1 MKGALI
7 ATIGLLVIGSTALGQ
22 SLDQQVMAS
31 SSGMV
36 ETDSVKLVYTI
47 GQVLDDA
54 LDNGSITLLSGFISE
69 GEFTVS
75 VEEILVGVEFKVYP
89 NPASEEVNL
98 LLTTDN
104 RLSLEADVMSLN
116 GQQIGGTYKKWEMAA
131 GVEGIQRFDVRSLST
146 GTYVIRLISSSSKEV
161 LETFKFQV
169 VR

>member
-7 ATIGLLVIGSTALGQ
+7 ATIGLLLMGSAALGQ
-22 SLDQQVMAS
+22 SLDQQVLAS
-31 SSGMV
+31 SSGMA

-54 LDNGSITLLSGFISE
+54 VDNGTITLVSGFISE

-75 VEEILVGVEFKVYP
+75 VKEILVGVEFKVYP

-104 RLSLEADVMSLN
+104 RLSLEADIMSLN
-116 GQQIGGTYKKWEMAA
+116 GQQIGGIYKQWEMAA
-131 GVEGIQRFDVRSLST
+131 GVEDIQRFDVRSLST

-161 LETFKFQV
+161 VETFKFQV